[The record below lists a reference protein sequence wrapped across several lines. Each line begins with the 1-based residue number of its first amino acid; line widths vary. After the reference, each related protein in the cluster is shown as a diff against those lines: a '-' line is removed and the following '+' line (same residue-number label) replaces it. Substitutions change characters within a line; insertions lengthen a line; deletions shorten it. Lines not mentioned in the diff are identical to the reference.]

1 MAKDPAFL
9 FYSKDFYEGTRMML
23 PEERACYIDLLIYQH
38 QNGIIPKDLKRVL
51 MYCNGINEAT
61 LEATLE
67 AKFKQTENGWL
78 NDKLEKV
85 KKERED
91 FSNKQSVNGTV
102 GQFWKKAKGIL
113 DIKDYIKLREL
124 LNNQSNNEIFEQIKD
139 KNIDKAM
146 LIAMLKH
153 LAIVNVNAIVNKE
166 KEKGGD
172 FQKIEEDEQSEPLTA
187 IDIYRSEREEVFRN
201 LDESLKEAL
210 KVNIGIER
218 PYIWVNKRQPNDYF
232 DLVDCIV
239 RIREDV
245 EWRSTFQRN
254 NNVSKEK
261 LLSGL
266 YEFVKK
272 IISSKEYLGL
282 DGYDSADGQNN
293 FIKYFSNWFVK
304 QGK

>member
-172 FQKIEEDEQSEPLTA
+172 FQKIEEEQSYQLTE

>member
-67 AKFKQTENGWL
+67 AKFKQTKNGWL

-172 FQKIEEDEQSEPLTA
+172 FQKIEEEQSYQLTE